1 MFPGTQM
8 SVYVPPS
15 NVLSDEGRKCW
26 RKRFPQI
33 KTIASNYF
41 AGECAYTQEFE
52 VADDG
57 IVEQPRIISGAVIDD
72 YMELRLYLN

>member
-1 MFPGTQM
+1 MLAQ
-8 SVYVPPS
+8 
-15 NVLSDEGRKCW
+15 K
-26 RKRFPQI
+26 FPQI

-57 IVEQPRIISGAVIDD
+57 IVEQQESFPEPSLMIIC
-72 YMELRLYLN
+72 RWQQCLN

>member
-1 MFPGTQM
+1 MLAQ
-8 SVYVPPS
+8 
-15 NVLSDEGRKCW
+15 K
-26 RKRFPQI
+26 FPQI

-57 IVEQPRIISGAVIDD
+57 IVEQPRIISGAILDD
-72 YMELRLYLN
+72 YMQMAARV